1 MDLVNGKY
9 SEQIEY
15 LHELAK
21 QKTNDYLITN
31 KTAFDTAKKDLYRNN
46 PQNFSNLLFWSNY
59 SPKSADQK
67 IIEDKLIDFSKNNS
81 KVTLSNSKTQG
92 TGDKVTSYS
101 LNLKIDA
108 NDIETLDILQQLYN
122 DLSNLDLSP
131 SATKTYITP
140 ILEQISNTKNNID
153 TDALKQNKLIYDE
166 YIKALILDND
176 SLSVLY
182 SDSIKAVTNLNT
194 AYSKGI
200 GVDKAVNDLKNIQ
213 KLVSK
218 STDQIEGSQD
228 VFENIFSSVN
238 KNAKLG
244 YDIDNIFRNNESV
257 RNEALKIK
265 DLTKT
270 DLSNTNFNDDLVS
283 DQEEALS
290 NLLKSTGLGTDQLDI
305 LIDKLIEYGYVI
317 DDTKELQPFENLT
330 DTDVGERLANI
341 TSQFE
346 AGKMSYADYFESL
359 QSEIDN
365 IDFSNY
371 TSSLDEANALSKQF
385 FTDSIQ
391 QSASGLSDLINK
403 FDEGS
408 IGISDYLD
416 GYTAIGDTLN
426 VLTDNLQENSSK
438 WSENGEAIDSATSGV
453 LDNYQ
458 NQLSD
463 AIAEIDNFKDSC
475 YSLNEI
481 LSGNIQPDSE
491 EFSAHVNVIS
501 EDLARI
507 VSDNGLMADE
517 VKNRLGSTTDE
528 IAENMMN
535 SVTNQSFAAQV
546 IAANTNSAIENMAG
560 AVGNL
565 FNVLGEQISHFK
577 VDISFSPKKLTDS
590 GVKFLGFPLPKIDYS
605 IEANSDSFAAIGS
618 AISTFG
624 QTLSQNIDAQ
634 KIDLQDFYMSNDS
647 KTSSSSNSNKSKK
660 SLDSIKDGAKSA
672 EDAVKKSSK
681 GASDSV
687 KNAAE
692 EAKKALD
699 ELIKKFDE
707 LEKGHDLRLSLFTDR
722 DDKIQDAIK
731 LLESQGNLVGKAF
744 YEELINSQNKQI
756 QILTQKRSDLENY
769 LNESVSSGKI
779 EVGTEQWF
787 KMTQAVEDTKD
798 EIMKCTTNVED
809 FQNKIN
815 ELHWKQFD
823 KFIDRLEGLDSEI
836 SNITDILSKK
846 DLVEE
851 DTGEWTNEG
860 LTSLAMYGEAYE
872 LAIFRAQQYSQEIQ
886 NLSDAY
892 QRGEYSTL
900 EYQEKLQEL
909 QDKQWDSIKASQAA
923 KEGIIELN
931 KTRVDV
937 IKKGIEKEI
946 SATEELINKK
956 KEALDIEKDAHDF
969 QNTVA
974 EKQEEIYKLQKQ
986 LNGLS
991 ADDSQEAAAKKKKI
1005 QSQLT
1010 DKQKELDEIYYDESV
1025 DQQKAALDTEL
1036 ENYKADQENKITLLE
1051 ESLTNEEELIKT
1063 SLQTV
1068 QDNHTAVYDTLT
1080 QLGNEYGIKLS
1091 AAIVNPWT
1099 ESSGALADF
1108 SSSFD
1113 EKKSHFTTEL
1123 GNLGKDFEELGKKAD
1138 ETAQKILNM
1147 LNQIDQEYNPADTAP
1162 SSSGS
1167 ETKKPSSS
1175 SGGGSSKKSKYQIVT
1190 NVGNKVEL
1198 DENFQ
1203 TLAEAKAWVEA
1214 ATGKPFDEQKTYY
1227 VKKLA
1232 KGTRHASSGLALV
1245 NEQGTEAI
1253 FSKTPTGSFHL
1264 MNEGDQVFTKQQT
1277 DNLYRLSTAAPS
1289 LLLSA
1294 IASPALPETGA
1305 SLQQHANSPANID
1318 IKCPVYIQGSI
1329 DNQNIK
1335 KIQKQ
1340 IDHSILKAVG
1350 QINQSMYKSGVR
1362 KV

>member
-1 MDLVNGKY
+1 MVGTGITDFFDKDNIQRKIYDEFDKY
-9 SEQIEY
+9 DKSGY
-15 LHELAK
+15 
-21 QKTNDYLITN
+21 
-31 KTAFDTAKKDLYRNN
+31 YR
-46 PQNFSNLLFWSNY
+46 
-59 SPKSADQK
+59 
-67 IIEDKLIDFSKNNS
+67 
-81 KVTLSNSKTQG
+81 LSNSAR
-92 TGDKVTSYS
+92 D
-101 LNLKIDA
+101 NL
-108 NDIETLDILQQLYN
+108 
-122 DLSNLDLSP
+122 
-131 SATKTYITP
+131 
-140 ILEQISNTKNNID
+140 
-153 TDALKQNKLIYDE
+153 
-166 YIKALILDND
+166 
-176 SLSVLY
+176 
-182 SDSIKAVTNLNT
+182 
-194 AYSKGI
+194 
-200 GVDKAVNDLKNIQ
+200 
-213 KLVSK
+213 
-218 STDQIEGSQD
+218 
-228 VFENIFSSVN
+228 
-238 KNAKLG
+238 
-244 YDIDNIFRNNESV
+244 
-257 RNEALKIK
+257 
-265 DLTKT
+265 T
-270 DLSNTNFNDDLVS
+270 DLSR
-283 DQEEALS
+283 
-290 NLLKSTGLGTDQLDI
+290 I
-305 LIDKLIEYGYVI
+305 P
-317 DDTKELQPFENLT
+317 ELQKE
-330 DTDVGERLANI
+330 
-341 TSQFE
+341 Q
-346 AGKMSYADYFESL
+346 ESI
-359 QSEIDN
+359 SKW
-365 IDFSNY
+365 
-371 TSSLDEANALSKQF
+371 SLD
-385 FTDSIQ
+385 
-391 QSASGLSDLINK
+391 
-403 FDEGS
+403 
-408 IGISDYLD
+408 YLKNQRE
-416 GYTAIGDTLN
+416 LN
-426 VLTDNLQENSSK
+426 VLTSNRDKNIKSLSDKYDLLDEKKKKLEMYEAEVDTAIQSGYLSGDDLESAIGELGQLRNMVEDITAIMDQ
-438 WSENGEAIDSATSGV
+438 SEVYISNYRSDPATIAEHFINITEDDLRNNFTEAELTIIPTLNIPARATIETVKEALATAQGEADKHPLNYTPEQNSA
-453 LDNYQ
+453 
-458 NQLSD
+458 
-463 AIAEIDNFKDSC
+463 IDNFQTQTATLKDTLSKFKSGKLGDNDYLDLIQAFPMLKERTTDLDIAIKELIDSNLDTLLNILGENVPTDLLNSFNNLATDAKFDTEAITDNISSLKEAYEYLSENPGDVSSDYIKSLKESFGDLNGYESFISTISDDTSTMEEVQNAFSDLTAEYITQQGVLNDLNLSNVDFLANKLNEMGIVNAYNVVLSALGVTEQDYAQIKEYC
-475 YSLNEI
+475 NTKGIDLINITAGEIESLINMGTVSDSAQQALYYYSLQKALANENILDTSTDIDNLSALVGALGGANTALNTYSYALKSQNLSPETMEILKQNALNEI
-481 LSGNIQPDSE
+481 EKARSISAPKGNKTASVIDFSSGGN
-491 EFSAHVNVIS
+491 FT
-501 EDLARI
+501 
-507 VSDNGLMADE
+507 
-517 VKNRLGSTTDE
+517 K
-528 IAENMMN
+528 
-535 SVTNQSFAAQV
+535 SFADNAKSV
-546 IAANTNSAIENMAG
+546 SNMA
-560 AVGNL
+560 
-565 FNVLGEQISHFK
+565 
-577 VDISFSPKKLTDS
+577 
-590 GVKFLGFPLPKIDYS
+590 
-605 IEANSDSFAAIGS
+605 
-618 AISTFG
+618 
-624 QTLSQNIDAQ
+624 
-634 KIDLQDFYMSNDS
+634 
-647 KTSSSSNSNKSKK
+647 
-660 SLDSIKDGAKSA
+660 KDTA
-672 EDAVKKSSK
+672 
-681 GASDSV
+681 DSV
-687 KNAAE
+687 KDSVKDAAD

-699 ELIKKFDE
+699 ELVQKFDE
-707 LEKGHDLRLSLFTDR
+707 LGKGHDLRLSLFTDR

-779 EVGTEQWF
+779 EAGTEQWF

-851 DTGEWTNEG
+851 DTGEWTKEG

-872 LAIFRAQQYSQEIQ
+872 LAIFRAQQYGQEIQ
-886 NLSDAY
+886 NLSEAY

-931 KTRVDV
+931 KTRVDA

-1147 LNQIDQEYNPADTAP
+1147 LGQIDQSYKSMDSSANQEP
-1162 SSSGS
+1162 SSPSSGS
-1167 ETKKPSSS
+1167 KGSSGGSSS
-1175 SGGGSSKKSKYQIVT
+1175 SGNTSPQKNKDWRRCQIV
-1190 NVGNKVEL
+1190 NSLGKVMGTFSSTEDANDWL
-1198 DENFQ
+1198 SRHNP
-1203 TLAEAKAWVEA
+1203 KNGSGYHIV
-1214 ATGKPFDEQKTYY
+1214 YY
-1227 VKKLA
+1227 A
-1232 KGTRHASSGLALV
+1232 HGTRHASAGLALV

-1294 IASPALPETGA
+1294 IASPSLPGTGA
-1305 SLQQHANSPANID
+1305 SLQQHANSPTNID
-1318 IKCPVYIQGSI
+1318 IKCPVYIQGSV